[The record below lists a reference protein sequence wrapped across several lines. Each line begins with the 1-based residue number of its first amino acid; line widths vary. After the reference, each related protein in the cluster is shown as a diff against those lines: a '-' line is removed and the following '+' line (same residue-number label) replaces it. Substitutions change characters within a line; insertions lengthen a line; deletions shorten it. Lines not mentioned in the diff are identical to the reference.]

1 MALATDSAGPA
12 FTPEPVPAME
22 LKHRSSEIVASA
34 EVALDILKARR
45 DVLKEINR
53 PLLDLLL
60 AQRTALP
67 NILQSLLPDDGEVT
81 GIRHH
86 GNLHLE
92 QVLIVKDD
100 VFITDFN
107 GEPRR
112 TQAER
117 RRKAPAVRDVAGMI
131 HSIDC
136 AAAAALERARKV
148 TPDEQ
153 GKLAAALAKWRER
166 SVETFLAAYRET
178 IADVRLWPADPW
190 AAQRLIDFFLLEKGF
205 HELEY
210 EAAHEVERLRFPLA
224 SILRILSRQPNVN
237 E

>member
-1 MALATDSAGPA
+1 ML
-12 FTPEPVPAME
+12 PED
-22 LKHRSSEIVASA
+22 R
-34 EVALDILKARR
+34 
-45 DVLKEINR
+45 
-53 PLLDLLL
+53 
-60 AQRTALP
+60 
-67 NILQSLLPDDGEVT
+67 EVT

-86 GNLHLE
+86 GNFHLE

-112 TQAER
+112 TLAER

-178 IADVRLWPADPW
+178 IADRRLWPADPW
-190 AAQRLIDFFLLEKGF
+190 AAQRLIDFFLLEK
-205 HELEY
+205 ELPRARIRGRPRGGP
-210 EAAHEVERLRFPLA
+210 AALPLGRYPSYSVA
-224 SILRILSRQPNVN
+224 ATRR